1 MKVACYGSEFDI
13 PDLVIDKYMK
23 DFEGLPGS
31 GQRESIMQL
40 RMSIDDI
47 LDYISEEPEMLEDIT
62 IRADFVKALAMQQAM
77 GELGILYDA

>member
-1 MKVACYGSEFDI
+1 MQVACYGSEFEI
-13 PDLVIDKYMK
+13 PDFLIDKYIK

-47 LDYISEEPEMLEDIT
+47 FDYIAEEPEMLDEYE
-62 IRADFVKALAMQQAM
+62 IRSDFVKALAIQKAM
-77 GELGILYDA
+77 GKLGLLHDA

>member
-1 MKVACYGSEFDI
+1 
-13 PDLVIDKYMK
+13 LIDKYIK

-47 LDYISEEPEMLEDIT
+47 FDYIAEEPEMLDEYE
-62 IRADFVKALAMQQAM
+62 IRSDFVKALAIQKAM
-77 GELGILYDA
+77 GKLGLLHDA

>member
-1 MKVACYGSEFDI
+1 MRVACYGSEFEI
-13 PDLVIDKYMK
+13 PDVLIDKYIK

-47 LDYISEEPEMLEDIT
+47 FDYVAEEPEMLNEYE
-62 IRADFVKALAMQQAM
+62 IRSDFVKALAMQKAM
-77 GELGILYDA
+77 GELGLLHDA

>member
-1 MKVACYGSEFDI
+1 MQVACYGSEFEI
-13 PDLVIDKYMK
+13 PDFLIDKYIK

-47 LDYISEEPEMLEDIT
+47 FDYIAEEPEMLDEDE
-62 IRADFVKALAMQQAM
+62 IRSDFVKALAIQKAM
-77 GELGILYDA
+77 GKLGLLHDA